1 VHAINNMHGYCYL
14 CLMVALFV
22 FFLVAF
28 LEEISSIKGCEYCCV
43 KMITVLGQYF
53 QIYKDQLT

>member
-1 VHAINNMHGYCYL
+1 MHAINNMHGYCYL

-28 LEEISSIKGCEYCCV
+28 LEEISSIKDV
-43 KMITVLGQYF
+43 NIVV
-53 QIYKDQLT
+53 

>member
-14 CLMVALFV
+14 CLLVDLFF

-28 LEEISSIKGCEYCCV
+28 LEEISSIKDV
-43 KMITVLGQYF
+43 NIVV
-53 QIYKDQLT
+53 